1 MSCLFGLCLGEGRA
15 PTTHPRARRSPGNFV
30 LDSHANRGGGL
41 VWRLRISGHGD

>member
-30 LDSHANRGGGL
+30 LDGHANRGEGL
-41 VWRLRISGHGD
+41 VWLLHASGQGD